1 MCVSVVQIF
10 ECKSELNKR
19 LLHLRDWKLE
29 IIDRVSGYITVPRL
43 CAILVLLWYT
53 LRSHLWWVRLR
64 PCRPSYLPPYTSQS
78 PPDHIPGQRKCLK
91 GTPS

>member
-1 MCVSVVQIF
+1 MSVVQIF

-29 IIDRVSGYITVPRL
+29 IIDRVSSYITVPRL

-53 LRSHLWWVRLR
+53 QISSLVGQIEALQAQ
-64 PCRPSYLPPYTSQS
+64 LPPSLHKPVPTRPHPRTEEVPERY
-78 PPDHIPGQRKCLK
+78 PHHN
-91 GTPS
+91 